1 MDSEAALRAKAEEH
15 GLDTAAITSLVNRG
29 VNSIS
34 KLAYAIT
41 TPGVNPTEDQLRGL
55 VDPSDP
61 AGVTLGALASI
72 RRLVFESQTMSIHQV
87 KMALENTESS
97 KKPELVPAERHARVK
112 EQKTR
117 LAGYD
122 LTGPLECSHASY
134 DVVGE
139 MLQKDSVVYLPP
151 TKFGT
156 RSAEV
161 AKDKPPKELIIDS
174 TSHLSVTTGRKEDKC
189 NVNSDLLLSQ
199 AFTRRALACDL
210 MGACSFAALEGWHR
224 FLFSHLERVPPAGYD
239 HVSKEQLLR
248 ADKQGWIRLAEI
260 LPSIKRQPDGSR
272 PLDAGFASLRT
283 DPSVIFH
290 LLPLPTTIRKQ
301 SKPNKPQRYTED
313 REREDSPNPVKR
325 RKGDKKGKGKG
336 KNKGK
341 QSEDRMP
348 AELKGLRSNTKSG
361 ERICWNYNLP
371 SQKCSFASA
380 GEACKR
386 GRHVCMKCEGAHPQY
401 EHS

>member
-15 GLDTAAITSLVNRG
+15 GLDAGLIASASLIGRG

-34 KLAYAIT
+34 KLAYSIT

-61 AGVTLGALASI
+61 GGVTLGALASI

-97 KKPELVPAERHARVK
+97 KKPELVPAERHARIR

-161 AKDKPPKELIIDS
+161 AKDRPPKELIIDS
-174 TSHLSVTTGRKEDKC
+174 SSHLAVTTGRKEDRC

-210 MGACSFAALEGWHR
+210 MGACSFAALEGWHP
-224 FLFSHLERVPPAGYD
+224 FLFRHLEHAPPSGYD
-239 HVSKEQLLR
+239 HVTKEQLLR

-260 LPSIKRQPDGSR
+260 LPSIKRLPDGSK
-272 PLDAGFASLRT
+272 PLDAAFAALRT
-283 DPSVIFH
+283 ECVIFH
-290 LLPLPTTIRKQ
+290 LLPLPSTARKPPQ
-301 SKPNKPQRYTED
+301 SNKR
-313 REREDSPNPVKR
+313 RENAEEIDSGESHGKR
-325 RKGDKKGKGKG
+325 RKGAKKGKGKG
-336 KNKGK
+336 KGKKGK
-341 QSEDRMP
+341 NFEDRMP
-348 AELKGLRSNTKSG
+348 SEIKGMKSNTSTG
-361 ERICWNYNLP
+361 ERICWNYNL
-371 SQKCSFASA
+371 SNQKCTFASA
-380 GEACKR
+380 GGTCKR
-386 GRHVCMKCEGAHPQY
+386 GKHVCMKCEGAHPQY